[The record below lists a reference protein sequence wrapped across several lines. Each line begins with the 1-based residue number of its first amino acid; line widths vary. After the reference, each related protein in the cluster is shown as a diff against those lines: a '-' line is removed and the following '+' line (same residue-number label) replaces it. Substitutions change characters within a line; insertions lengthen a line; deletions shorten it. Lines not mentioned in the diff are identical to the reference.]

1 MSLKTSRARKSIV
14 SWYPGYQPMSNL
26 AANFGWANG
35 TVSHQGILNSQSV
48 DELNIC
54 AAIKKN
60 IQIIKNSCQP
70 WICITS
76 IWEWITHTATKLKY
90 ANNKQLNWVSGQ
102 PPFETFS
109 NLQWN
114 RLWKAPPN
122 QNSSTATAGLKEK
135 CYHSDQN
142 ISQPISSQKFWL
154 PAKKYFFY
162 PWHTSCLN

>member
-1 MSLKTSRARKSIV
+1 MV
-14 SWYPGYQPMSNL
+14 SWLPANVKFGSQFWLGQRHCQPPFENKQPI
-26 AANFGWANG
+26 AGWANG

-114 RLWKAPPN
+114 RLWKAQPN
-122 QNSSTATAGLKEK
+122 QNLPTATAGLKEK
-135 CYHSDQN
+135 CYHSDQK
-142 ISQPISSQKFWL
+142 ISQPISSQNFRL
-154 PAKKYFFY
+154 PAEKYFFY
-162 PWHTSCLN
+162 PCL